1 MSAYAR
7 INHAEFESEDALA
20 HFEEEYSTH
29 YREWFPDMKIAIG
42 VRTGS
47 KSLLMLS
54 VYPSEE
60 AADASLEARQK
71 SLSLFRG
78 TLRDEFYSLELCRCG
93 ASSTQTKPFL
103 CAEGHH
109 ESHISSRI

>member
-1 MSAYAR
+1 MSGYAR

-20 HFEEEYSTH
+20 YFEEEYSTH
-29 YREWFPDMKIAIG
+29 YREWFPEMKIAIG

-78 TLRDEFYSLELCRCG
+78 TLRDEFYSAGTVSVLG
-93 ASSTQTKPFL
+93 IVNPN
-103 CAEGHH
+103 
-109 ESHISSRI
+109 

>member
-20 HFEEEYSTH
+20 HFEDEYNAH

-47 KSLLMLS
+47 TSLLMLS

-60 AADASLEARQK
+60 AANASLEARQK

-78 TLRDEFYSLELCRCG
+78 TLRDEFYSAG
-93 ASSTQTKPFL
+93 NVSVWGIGNPN
-103 CAEGHH
+103 
-109 ESHISSRI
+109 

>member
-1 MSAYAR
+1 MPAYAR
-7 INHAEFESEDALA
+7 INHAEFESEDALV
-20 HFEEEYSTH
+20 HFEEEYNAH
-29 YREWFPDMKIAIG
+29 FRDWFPDMKIAIG

-60 AADASLEARQK
+60 AANASLEARQK

-78 TLRDEFYSLELCRCG
+78 TLRDEFYSAG
-93 ASSTQTKPFL
+93 NVSVWGIVNPN
-103 CAEGHH
+103 
-109 ESHISSRI
+109 

>member
-20 HFEEEYSTH
+20 HYEDEYNAH

-60 AADASLEARQK
+60 AANASLEAR
-71 SLSLFRG
+71 
-78 TLRDEFYSLELCRCG
+78 
-93 ASSTQTKPFL
+93 
-103 CAEGHH
+103 
-109 ESHISSRI
+109 

>member
-1 MSAYAR
+1 MSAFAR

-20 HFEEEYSTH
+20 HFEKEYSAH
-29 YREWFPDMKIAIG
+29 FREWFPDIKIAIG

-71 SLSLFRG
+71 SLGLFSG
-78 TLRDEFYSLELCRCG
+78 TLRGEFYSAG
-93 ASSTQTKPFL
+93 TVSVWGIVNPN
-103 CAEGHH
+103 
-109 ESHISSRI
+109 

>member
-20 HFEEEYSTH
+20 HFEDEYNAH
-29 YREWFPDMKIAIG
+29 FREWFPDMKIAIG

-47 KSLLMLS
+47 KSLIMLS

-60 AADASLEARQK
+60 AANASLEARQK

-78 TLRDEFYSLELCRCG
+78 KLRDEFYSAG
-93 ASSTQTKPFL
+93 NGSVWGIVNPN
-103 CAEGHH
+103 
-109 ESHISSRI
+109 

>member
-20 HFEEEYSTH
+20 HFEKEYNAH
-29 YREWFPDMKIAIG
+29 FREWFPDMKIAIG

-54 VYPSEE
+54 VYPSED
-60 AADASLEARQK
+60 AAEASLEARQK
-71 SLSLFRG
+71 SLGLFSG
-78 TLRDEFYSLELCRCG
+78 TLRDEFYSAG
-93 ASSTQTKPFL
+93 TVSVWGIVNPN
-103 CAEGHH
+103 
-109 ESHISSRI
+109 

>member
-20 HFEEEYSTH
+20 HFEDEYNAH
-29 YREWFPDMKIAIG
+29 FREWFPDMKIAIG

-60 AADASLEARQK
+60 AADDRS
-71 SLSLFRG
+71 
-78 TLRDEFYSLELCRCG
+78 
-93 ASSTQTKPFL
+93 KPVKKP
-103 CAEGHH
+103 
-109 ESHISSRI
+109 

>member
-7 INHAEFESEDALA
+7 INHAEFESEDALV
-20 HFEEEYSTH
+20 HFEEEYNAH
-29 YREWFPDMKIAIG
+29 FREWFPEMKIAIG

-60 AADASLEARQK
+60 AADACTPSLLLCMPCEACWGVCNPIFGK
-71 SLSLFRG
+71 SKPPFPP
-78 TLRDEFYSLELCRCG
+78 
-93 ASSTQTKPFL
+93 ASTPSQ
-103 CAEGHH
+103 AVQGNMEADA
-109 ESHISSRI
+109 

>member
-1 MSAYAR
+1 
-7 INHAEFESEDALA
+7 
-20 HFEEEYSTH
+20 
-29 YREWFPDMKIAIG
+29 MKIAIG

-78 TLRDEFYSLELCRCG
+78 TLRDGFYSAG
-93 ASSTQTKPFL
+93 TVSVWGVVNTS
-103 CAEGHH
+103 
-109 ESHISSRI
+109 

>member
-7 INHAEFESEDALA
+7 INHAEFESEDALT
-20 HFEEEYSTH
+20 HFEKEYSKHFRT
-29 YREWFPDMKIAIG
+29 WFPDIKVAIG

-78 TLRDEFYSLELCRCG
+78 TLRDEFYSAG
-93 ASSTQTKPFL
+93 TVSVWGIVNPN
-103 CAEGHH
+103 
-109 ESHISSRI
+109 

>member
-7 INHAEFESEDALA
+7 INHAEFESEDALVQ
-20 HFEEEYSTH
+20 FEEEYNAH
-29 YREWFPDMKIAIG
+29 FREWFPDIKIAIG

-60 AADASLEARQK
+60 AADASLEARQE

-78 TLRDEFYSLELCRCG
+78 TLRDEFYSAG
-93 ASSTQTKPFL
+93 TVSVWGIVNPN
-103 CAEGHH
+103 
-109 ESHISSRI
+109 

>member
-20 HFEEEYSTH
+20 RFEEKYNAH
-29 YREWFPDMKIAIG
+29 FREWFPDMKIAIG

-47 KSLLMLS
+47 TSLLMLS

-60 AADASLEARQK
+60 AANASLEARQK

-78 TLRDEFYSLELCRCG
+78 TLRDEFYSAG
-93 ASSTQTKPFL
+93 TVSVWGIVNPN
-103 CAEGHH
+103 
-109 ESHISSRI
+109 

>member
-20 HFEEEYSTH
+20 DFEEKYNAH
-29 YREWFPDMKIAIG
+29 FREWFPDMKIAIG

-78 TLRDEFYSLELCRCG
+78 TLRDEFYSAG
-93 ASSTQTKPFL
+93 TVSVWGIVNPN
-103 CAEGHH
+103 
-109 ESHISSRI
+109 

>member
-7 INHAEFESEDALA
+7 INHAEFESEEALA
-20 HFEEEYSTH
+20 HFEDEYNAH
-29 YREWFPDMKIAIG
+29 FREWFPDMKIAIG

-54 VYPSEE
+54 VFPSEE
-60 AADASLEARQK
+60 AANASLEARQK

-78 TLRDEFYSLELCRCG
+78 TLRDEFYSAG
-93 ASSTQTKPFL
+93 NVSVWGIVNPS
-103 CAEGHH
+103 
-109 ESHISSRI
+109 

>member
-7 INHAEFESEDALA
+7 INHAEFEREAALA
-20 HFEEEYSTH
+20 HFEDAYNAHS
-29 YREWFPDMKIAIG
+29 REWFPDMKIAIG

-78 TLRDEFYSLELCRCG
+78 TLRDEFYSAG
-93 ASSTQTKPFL
+93 TVSVWGIVNPN
-103 CAEGHH
+103 
-109 ESHISSRI
+109 